1 MIPLVLPILS
11 PPLWGLAFLLGG
23 AVLLWLISLR
33 IRDSSIGTIAWS
45 LGLAGVVDVAAWT
58 GQAGGDRAALVIFL
72 VNIWAVRLAAHLWAR
87 HEGEDHRYAVLRQR
101 FGRRWWWLSLIQVF
115 LLQAILIWVIA
126 APPVAAVLNGYAPMG
141 WLDYLGAGLATL
153 AIAWE
158 AVADLQLARFRADP
172 AHAGQ
177 VMDKGLWGWSRH
189 PNYFGESLLWA
200 GLFLIGFSASGQW
213 WLLVSPLLTVFLLT
227 QVSTAVIEDGMDQR
241 RPAYAAYRRRVGAFL
256 PWPRRRDARKG

>member
-1 MIPLVLPILS
+1 MILPTLS
-11 PPLWGLAFLLGG
+11 PPIWGLAFLLAS

-33 IRDSSIGTIAWS
+33 IRDAGIMDIAWG
-45 LGLAGVVDVAAWT
+45 LGMAGVVDIAAWM

-72 VNIWAVRLAAHLWAR
+72 VNIWAVRLSVHLWAR

-126 APPVAAVLNGYAPMG
+126 APPVAAVLNGYVPMR

-153 AIAWE
+153 AIVWE

-172 AHAGQ
+172 VHAGQ

-189 PNYFGESLLWA
+189 PNYFGESLLWT

-213 WLLVSPLLTVFLLT
+213 WLLVSPVLMIFLLT
-227 QVSTAVIEDGMDQR
+227 QVSTLVMEDGIEKR
-241 RPAYAAYRRRVGAFL
+241 RPGYAGYRRRVGGFL
-256 PWPRRRDARKG
+256 PWPRHRDRA